1 MVTMDRLL
9 SVEEAAEAL
18 NTKPRFVR
26 RLIEERRIEYI
37 KVGAHVRIR
46 ERVIAAYLLANTVA
60 PVARWLRAVA

>member
-37 KVGAHVRIR
+37 KVGTHVRIR
-46 ERVIAAYLLANTVA
+46 ESVIAAYLLENTVA
-60 PVARWLRAVA
+60 PVVRRLRAVA

>member
-1 MVTMDRLL
+1 MDRLL

-37 KVGAHVRIR
+37 KVGTHVRIR
-46 ERVIAAYLLANTVA
+46 ESVIAAYLLENTVA
-60 PVARWLRAVA
+60 PVVRRLRAVA